1 MRKSISRKLNKV
13 VSVIIALAMVV
24 TMFSITPAFSKRVS
38 ASMEISFSG
47 PSVEAGLSTWNCVY
61 FGSYYQENDTVK
73 LPIKWR
79 ILENSDDSLL
89 LLADKD
95 GAFGLYGATEAAAV
109 ELTHHIAVAASG
121 SFREND
127 VAAAFL
133 DFLSHSLDHF
143 QGLPYILPIHGE
155 RLGAGNDLLDQ
166 GYILQFLF

>member
-13 VSVIIALAMVV
+13 VSVVIALAMVV

-89 LLADKD
+89 LLADKN
-95 GAFGLYGATEAAAV
+95 LENIKYNT
-109 ELTHHIAVAASG
+109 IAKNV
-121 SFREND
+121 RWEN
-127 VAAAFL
+127 
-133 DFLSHSLDHF
+133 S
-143 QGLPYILPIHGE
+143 IL
-155 RLGAGNDLLDQ
+155 RN
-166 GYILQFLF
+166 